1 MNYLIVIHKDA
12 DSDYGVTVPD
22 LPGCF
27 SAGSSLDEAL
37 LMAKGAIAEH
47 IEGLLV
53 EGDPIPVPQPAEVHR
68 ENPDYQDGT
77 FALVELD
84 PSLISGEVKRINIT
98 MPERVLARLDRYVAQ
113 NGGNRS
119 GILTQAALQLT
130 ATY

>member
-53 EGDPIPVPQPAEVHR
+53 EGDPIPAPQPAEVHR
-68 ENPDYQDGT
+68 ENPDYRDGT

-98 MPERVLARLDRYVAQ
+98 MPKRVLARLDRYVAQ